1 MTPLA
6 VACAARVIAV
16 IALLAAESRGSRT
29 GIWLA
34 KPAASSCF
42 VAVALLAG
50 AMGSTFGLLML
61 SGLVLSWFGDVFLI
75 GRRTTAFVA
84 GLSAFLLAH
93 LAYAAAFGTLP
104 LALPPLIVAGAG
116 MLIVAVVVL
125 RWMWPGLPGSLK
137 APVVAYVMVIALMV
151 TIAGGTIPARGAP
164 LIVAAAV
171 FAVSDIFVARE
182 RFVRS
187 SLVNRLWGLPL
198 YYAAQLAFALSV
210 SG

>member
-6 VACAARVIAV
+6 LACAAMVIAV

-50 AMGSTFGLLML
+50 AMDSTFGLLML
-61 SGLVLSWFGDVFLI
+61 SAG
-75 GRRTTAFVA
+75 TALA
-84 GLSAFLLAH
+84 TEKEFLLAH

-151 TIAGGTIPARGAP
+151 TIAGGTIPVRGAP

-171 FAVSDIFVARE
+171 FAASDIFVARE

-198 YYAAQLAFALSV
+198 YYAAQVLLAMSV
-210 SG
+210 GV